1 MTPFIQIEGL
11 VEKHRAA
18 LEQAP
23 SKVDSRIAA
32 LLKEKELDHTPGLQ
46 MVIDFFAEVFV
57 KYLYMKTNFGL
68 LRADQIIDILR
79 QNYGLDNTQF
89 AAQIKTHINQLV
101 FTQQQQQQRAAAG
114 AVPAVVP
121 AGPAATLPLPDYA
134 RQSMVR
140 AALPPPPSQ
149 QRQLPPPR

>member
-101 FTQQQQQQRAAAG
+101 FTQQQQQRAAAG

-121 AGPAATLPLPDYA
+121 AGPAATLPLPDSA

-140 AALPPPPSQ
+140 AALHPPPSQ
-149 QRQLPPPR
+149 QRQLPPSR

>member
-1 MTPFIQIEGL
+1 MTRLIQIEGL

-121 AGPAATLPLPDYA
+121 AGPAATLPLPDSA

-140 AALPPPPSQ
+140 AALHPPPSQ

>member
-1 MTPFIQIEGL
+1 MTPFIQIESL

-18 LEQAP
+18 LEAAP

-32 LLKEKELDHTPGLQ
+32 LLKEKELDYTPGLQ

-101 FTQQQQQQRAAAG
+101 FTQQQQQRAAAV
-114 AVPAVVP
+114 VPAVVP
-121 AGPAATLPLPDYA
+121 AGPAATLPLPDSA

-140 AALPPPPSQ
+140 AALPPPPPQ
-149 QRQLPPPR
+149 HRQLPPPR

>member
-1 MTPFIQIEGL
+1 MTPFIQIESL

-18 LEQAP
+18 LEAAP

-32 LLKEKELDHTPGLQ
+32 LLKEKELDYTPGLQ

-101 FTQQQQQQRAAAG
+101 FTQQQQQRAAAV
-114 AVPAVVP
+114 AVP
-121 AGPAATLPLPDYA
+121 AGPAATLPLPDSA

-140 AALPPPPSQ
+140 AALHPPPPQ

>member
-18 LEQAP
+18 LEAAP

-32 LLKEKELDHTPGLQ
+32 LLKEKEQDYTPGLQ

-101 FTQQQQQQRAAAG
+101 FTQQQQQRAAAV
-114 AVPAVVP
+114 VPAVVP
-121 AGPAATLPLPDYA
+121 AGPAATLPLPDSA

-140 AALPPPPSQ
+140 AALHPPPPQ
-149 QRQLPPPR
+149 HRQLPPPR

>member
-1 MTPFIQIEGL
+1 MTPLIQIEGL

-101 FTQQQQQQRAAAG
+101 FTQQQQRAAAG

-121 AGPAATLPLPDYA
+121 AGPAATLPLPDSA

-140 AALPPPPSQ
+140 AALHPPPSQ

>member
-32 LLKEKELDHTPGLQ
+32 LLKEKELDYTPGLQ

-101 FTQQQQQQRAAAG
+101 FTQQQQQRA
-114 AVPAVVP
+114 AVVP
-121 AGPAATLPLPDYA
+121 SWTSCYPALARLCQAEHGQGSAAPTPAAA
-134 RQSMVR
+134 
-140 AALPPPPSQ
+140 
-149 QRQLPPPR
+149 

>member
-121 AGPAATLPLPDYA
+121 AGPAATLPLPDSA

-140 AALPPPPSQ
+140 AALHPPPSQ

>member
-1 MTPFIQIEGL
+1 MTPCIQIEGL

-18 LEQAP
+18 LEAAP

-32 LLKEKELDHTPGLQ
+32 LLKEKELDYTPGLQ

-101 FTQQQQQQRAAAG
+101 FTQQQQRAAAI
-114 AVPAVVP
+114 VP
-121 AGPAATLPLPDYA
+121 AGPAATLPLPDSA

-140 AALPPPPSQ
+140 AALHPPPPQ
-149 QRQLPPPR
+149 HRQLPPPR

>member
-1 MTPFIQIEGL
+1 M
-11 VEKHRAA
+11 EKHRAA

-121 AGPAATLPLPDYA
+121 AGPAATLPLPDSA

-140 AALPPPPSQ
+140 AALHPPPSQ

>member
-18 LEQAP
+18 LEAAP

-89 AAQIKTHINQLV
+89 AAQIKTHINQ
-101 FTQQQQQQRAAAG
+101 QQQQRAAAG

-121 AGPAATLPLPDYA
+121 AGPAATLPLPDTA
-134 RQSMVR
+134 RQSIVR
-140 AALPPPPSQ
+140 VALHPPPSQ
-149 QRQLPPPR
+149 QRQLPPSR

>member
-1 MTPFIQIEGL
+1 MARFIQIEGL

-32 LLKEKELDHTPGLQ
+32 LLKEKEQDYTPGLQ

-101 FTQQQQQQRAAAG
+101 FTQQQQQRAAAV
-114 AVPAVVP
+114 VPAVVP
-121 AGPAATLPLPDYA
+121 AGPAATLPLPDSA

-140 AALPPPPSQ
+140 AALHPPPPQ
-149 QRQLPPPR
+149 HRQLPPPR